1 MKYYPTVSRNSLLDF
16 SLKLQSSHDHIKKIQ
31 KIIFLETA
39 FAGFLVACEAR
50 ALSAHTIED
59 YSRTI
64 RMFIAYV
71 GDIPMQD
78 ITVDLITGF
87 LASVRRRGV
96 GEKTVLNRHIGL
108 AAFWTWAL
116 KNDIVG
122 HHIVRQVEKP
132 KPPEIIIEPLTES
145 EVRVLLNEVRR
156 NPDRDRAIIY
166 LLLDTGLRASELV
179 SLDRGEIDMENHR
192 IIVKKGKGNKDRK
205 LPFCNKTASVLA
217 QYLNNCTDRKPF
229 NIKRRSLTDVVFRL
243 GLRSGVR
250 NVHPHRFRHTF
261 AINYMRNGGD
271 VFTLQKLLGH
281 TTMEMVKRY
290 LHIVQTDID
299 RAHHRASPVENWDL

>member
-1 MKYYPTVSRNSLLDF
+1 MKYYPTISRNSLLDF
-16 SLKLQSSHDHIKKIQ
+16 SLKLQTSPDHLKKIQ
-31 KIIFLETA
+31 KIISLESA

-50 ALSAHTIED
+50 ALSVHTIED
-59 YSRTI
+59 YSRAI

-71 GDIPMQD
+71 GNMPMQD
-78 ITVDLITGF
+78 ITVNQIAGF
-87 LASVRRRGV
+87 LASVRRQGV
-96 GEKTVLNRHIGL
+96 GEKTILNRHIGL

-116 KNDIVG
+116 KNEIVDR
-122 HHIVRQVEKP
+122 HIVRQVEKP
-132 KPPEIIIEPLTES
+132 KPPEIIIEPFKES
-145 EVRVLLNEVRR
+145 EVRALLNEVRK
-156 NPDRDRAIIY
+156 NPERDRAIIY

-179 SLDRGEIDMENHR
+179 SLDREEIDLENHR

-205 LPFCNKTASVLA
+205 VPFCNKTAAVLA
-217 QYLNNCTDRKPF
+217 YYLKNCTDRKPF
-229 NIKRRSLTDVVFRL
+229 NIKRRSLTHVVFRL

-261 AINYMRNGGD
+261 AINYLRNGGD
-271 VFTLQKLLGH
+271 VFTLQKILGH

-290 LHIVQTDID
+290 LHIAQTDID